1 MTTPARPRPHL
12 VVVGSATDDPAL
24 RSPEA
29 ERAVLAAVLLD
40 PPSLATAA
48 QRLAPADFH
57 LERHQLLFQAMLDL
71 DEQAT
76 PIDLRTLQ
84 ARLEASGH
92 FEQFGGVAYLA
103 ALDLDLPDLSRV
115 DTYVE
120 IVKDRSL
127 RRQLVDTAD
136 RLRHAAATEPLAEIA
151 AATGAELAT
160 LASAAQ
166 PTAAQATDLA
176 TFLDAPRPPREFLVE
191 GLLRERDR
199 LLLHGWRGLGKT
211 WWLIWL
217 ACCLT
222 TGRQFL
228 RYRVPR
234 PASCLYVDAEMDG
247 TELADRF
254 REVMSSLQA
263 EPQENLRLL
272 AFQDLPDGVLLPN
285 LDTDEGQAA
294 IYREIEA
301 MDRCDVVILDNRT
314 TLFRSDRDS
323 NTPESWQRGQ
333 LLLQEL
339 TRRYGV
345 ACVLAHHD
353 GKNRQQRGTSEIETV
368 MAQCVHLTE
377 LRDGHPDAGARFKV
391 ALTKNRAGIRGE
403 AASPFTAHLIRDQHG
418 RLAWS
423 IGQGTV
429 ADEEIL
435 ELLGTGMSKAA
446 VASELGINRSTVY
459 RALERRRRV
468 TTEASASQVLHV
480 APPRGG
486 VLQHSVHRRDSA
498 CNSLQHLGHSGV
510 W

>member
-1 MTTPARPRPHL
+1 MGRRRRASRASRLAASGATGNGDAMTKPPRPRPHL
-12 VVVGSATDDPAL
+12 VAAGS
-24 RSPEA
+24 SPPDTTLASLEA
-29 ERAVLAAVLLD
+29 ERAVLGAVLID

-48 QRLAPADFH
+48 RRLAPADFH
-57 LERHQLLFQAMLDL
+57 LERHQLLFQTMLDL
-71 DEQAT
+71 YEQAT

-84 ARLEASGH
+84 AWLEARGQ
-92 FEQFGGVAYLA
+92 FEQIGGLAFLA
-103 ALDLDLPDLSRV
+103 ALDLDLPDLSRIG
-115 DTYVE
+115 TYVE
-120 IVKDRSL
+120 IVKDRAL

-136 RLRHAAATEPLAEIA
+136 RLRRAAATEPLSDIA
-151 AATGAELAT
+151 SATQAELDR
-160 LASAAQ
+160 LAAAAQ

-176 TFLDAPRPPREFLVE
+176 TFLDTPRLRREFLVE

-217 ACCLT
+217 ACCLV

-228 RYRVPR
+228 RYKVPR

-254 REVMSSLQA
+254 REVMRSLQT
-263 EPQENLRLL
+263 EPQASLRLL
-272 AFQDLPDGVLLPN
+272 AFQDLPDGRPLPN

-294 IYREIEA
+294 IFREIEV

-333 LLLQEL
+333 LFLQEL

-391 ALTKNRAGIRGE
+391 TLTKNRAGIRGE
-403 AASPFTAHLIRDQHG
+403 AASPFTAHLVRDEHG

-423 IGQGTV
+423 LGRGTV
-429 ADEEIL
+429 SDDEIL
-435 ELLGTGMSKAA
+435 ELLDTGMSKAA
-446 VASELGINRSTVY
+446 VANELGINRSTVY
-459 RALERRRRV
+459 RALERRRD
-468 TTEASASQVLHV
+468 
-480 APPRGG
+480 GDG
-486 VLQHSVHRRDSA
+486 
-498 CNSLQHLGHSGV
+498 
-510 W
+510 